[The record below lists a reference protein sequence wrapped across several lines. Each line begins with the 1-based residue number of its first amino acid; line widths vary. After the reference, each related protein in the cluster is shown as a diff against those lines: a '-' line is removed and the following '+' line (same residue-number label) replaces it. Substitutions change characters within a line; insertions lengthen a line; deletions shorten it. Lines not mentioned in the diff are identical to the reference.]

1 MDQKLIEALRAKYQY
16 DMKKA
21 VAEININLNNPT
33 KSSIENIDTLLDEF
47 KNAKDK
53 GGYFESI
60 LNSLK
65 PNQENEN

>member
-1 MDQKLIEALRAKYQY
+1 MDQRLIEALRAKYQY

-21 VAEININLNNPT
+21 VAEININLSNPT
-33 KSSIENIDTLLDEF
+33 KNSMEIIDNLLDEF

-60 LNSLK
+60 LNTLK
-65 PNQENEN
+65 PNQEKEN

>member
-1 MDQKLIEALRAKYQY
+1 MDQRLIEALRAKYQY

-21 VAEININLNNPT
+21 VAEININLSNPT
-33 KSSIENIDTLLDEF
+33 KNSIEIIDNLLDEF

-60 LNSLK
+60 LNTLK

>member
-1 MDQKLIEALRAKYQY
+1 MDQRLIEALRAKYQY

-21 VAEININLNNPT
+21 VAEININLSRPT
-33 KSSIENIDTLLDEF
+33 KNSMEIIDNLLDEF

-60 LNSLK
+60 LNTLK